1 METIGGAHAA
11 NAISYVLDKEK
22 ARKENK
28 PVFLAANKSICMLLP
43 DDTHV
48 KRGNQ
53 LFHLIVFL
61 IDSPGLAVEVVQLS
75 FVSFCFAIA
84 YC

>member
-28 PVFLAANKSICMLLP
+28 PALLAANNIELNP
-43 DDTHV
+43 
-48 KRGNQ
+48 
-53 LFHLIVFL
+53 LIWA
-61 IDSPGLAVEVVQLS
+61 SHTRPWR
-75 FVSFCFAIA
+75 C
-84 YC
+84 